1 MIGKKVVGVG
11 AALVDMLLEES
22 DHFVTNT
29 GEPKGGMTLSELH
42 HIDNLLLKTNREHK
56 IAPGGSACNTLVGFS
71 RLGGN
76 GSFIGVCGS
85 DELGHFFE
93 SKIKEAGLQSLLK
106 RAEHP
111 TGRVLSIIT
120 PDAQRTMFTHLGAAG
135 NFHPHYLSPEDFKD
149 AGIVY
154 IEGYLLFNEPVTRK
168 VIEFA
173 KASGAKIALDLA
185 SFQVVEACRGLMS
198 DLIRNSV
205 DIVLA
210 NEDEAKAFTGKN
222 EEDSLKYFSDIVDI
236 SVVKLGA
243 RGALIKQGSNKY
255 TIGAKNVKAIDTTG
269 AGDLWAAGFLYGL
282 VSGYDL
288 HRAGL
293 LGATVASEVVTVVGA
308 HISDEGWNRILK
320 EFPKNKK

>member
-22 DHFVTNT
+22 DQFVINT

-42 HIDNLLLKTNREHK
+42 RIESLLKNSSAGHK

-71 RLGGN
+71 KLGGK

-85 DELGHFFE
+85 DDLGHFFE
-93 SKIKEAGLQSLLK
+93 SKIKEAGVQSLLK
-106 RAEHP
+106 RGDQS

-135 NFHPHYLSPEDFKD
+135 NFHSHFLNAEDFAH

-154 IEGYLLFNEPVTRK
+154 IEGYLLFNEEVTRK
-168 VIEFA
+168 VIHFA
-173 KASGAKIALDLA
+173 KAAGAKIALDLA
-185 SFQVVEACRGLMS
+185 SFQVVQACRGLME
-198 DLIRNSV
+198 DIIENSV
-205 DIVLA
+205 DIILA
-210 NEDEAKAFTGKN
+210 NEDEAKAFTGLN
-222 EEDSLKYFSDIVDI
+222 EEDSLKMFGDIVDI
-236 SVVKLGA
+236 SVIKLGPK
-243 RGALIKQGSNKY
+243 GALIKKGGDRFK
-255 TIGAKNVKAIDTTG
+255 IDAKAVKAIDTTG
-269 AGDLWAAGFLYGL
+269 AGDLWASGFLYGL

-288 HRAGL
+288 HQAGKI
-293 LGATVASEVVTVVGA
+293 GAVVASEVVSVVGA

-320 EFPKNKK
+320 ELPQK